1 MWYFAVLL
9 ALAVMNTRLCWGAVK
24 ETLSLQTR
32 STFQNH
38 LQMYKLF
45 LNHLQ
50 WSATFF
56 PPFRKVFSWF
66 FNLCGVNQNASVCLF
81 SPPLSQSAIF
91 PFDLLF
97 IWLSLC
103 TTRLFI
109 LHFNIWW
116 GHLWSWESSSGVVLV
131 DKSFVSVC
139 SFTNYCQ
146 DWNIFLNLVNCT
158 I

>member
-1 MWYFAVLL
+1 MKC
-9 ALAVMNTRLCWGAVK
+9 NI
-24 ETLSLQTR
+24 
-32 STFQNH
+32 
-38 LQMYKLF
+38 
-45 LNHLQ
+45 
-50 WSATFF
+50 F
-56 PPFRKVFSWF
+56 PPFRKVFGWF

-97 IWLSLC
+97 IRLSLC

-116 GHLWSWESSSGVVLV
+116 GHLWSWECSGGVILV

-139 SFTNYCQ
+139 SFANYCQ
-146 DWNIFLNLVNCT
+146 DWSIFLKILLIAPFKLFDLKRKHPNSFPSCLVQHWNLIIFLCHLFQKKT
-158 I
+158 PLTHILYH

>member
-1 MWYFAVLL
+1 MKC
-9 ALAVMNTRLCWGAVK
+9 NI
-24 ETLSLQTR
+24 
-32 STFQNH
+32 
-38 LQMYKLF
+38 
-45 LNHLQ
+45 
-50 WSATFF
+50 F

-116 GHLWSWESSSGVVLV
+116 GHLWSWECSSGVILV

-146 DWNIFLNLVNCT
+146 DWNICCVLLIAQFKLFDLQHKHTNSFPTCVCAALKYNH
-158 I
+158 IFMPSFPKKKLLAHILYH